1 MKKWIIA
8 PILVLNFVTTILCGD
23 YVLIVNKDNPLS
35 SVSSA
40 DLKRLYTG
48 KLDNIDNN
56 SAIPVNLSLDN
67 PAAISFL
74 KEVVG
79 MENTDYKSFW
89 LAQQIRGGS
98 SAPVVKKS
106 EADML
111 SFIKENS
118 NAVGYIPKGTAPDG
132 VKVIDVK

>member
-1 MKKWIIA
+1 MKWIIA
-8 PILVLNFVTTILCGD
+8 TLIIWSWITAALCGD
-23 YVLIVNKDNPLS
+23 YVVIVNNNNPLS
-35 SVSSA
+35 SVSAA

-56 SAIPVNLSLDN
+56 SVVPVNMSLDN

-79 MENTDYKSFW
+79 MESADYKSFW

-98 SAPVVKKS
+98 SAPVVKKN

-111 SFIKENS
+111 SFIKENA
-118 NAVGYIPKGTAPDG
+118 NAVGYLPKGTAPDG
-132 VKVIDVK
+132 VKVITVK

>member
-1 MKKWIIA
+1 MKWIIA
-8 PILVLNFVTTILCGD
+8 TLIIWSWITAALCGD
-23 YVLIVNKDNPLS
+23 YVVIVNNNNPLS
-35 SVSSA
+35 SVSAA

-56 SAIPVNLSLDN
+56 SVVPVNMSLDN

-79 MENTDYKSFW
+79 MESADYKSFW

-98 SAPVVKKS
+98 SAPVVKKN

-111 SFIKENS
+111 SFIKENA
-118 NAVGYIPKGTAPDG
+118 NAVGYLPKETAPDG
-132 VKVIDVK
+132 VKVITVK